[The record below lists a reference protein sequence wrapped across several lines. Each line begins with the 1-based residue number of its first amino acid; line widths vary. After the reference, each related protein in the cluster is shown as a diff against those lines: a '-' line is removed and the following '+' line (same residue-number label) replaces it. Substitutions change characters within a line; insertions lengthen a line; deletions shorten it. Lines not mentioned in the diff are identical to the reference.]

1 MIASHVFCRTVVRP
15 CLFLAFGFLLVAG
28 TAQAGERWSV
38 EQTRQWYA
46 KQPWLVGCN
55 YTPST
60 AINQLEMWQADT
72 FDPETIDR
80 ELGWASDLGFTSVRV
95 FLHNLVWDQDREG
108 FLKRIDQ
115 FLAIAD
121 KHDIGVMM
129 VPLDAVWDPNPVAG
143 KQRAPKPHVHN
154 SGWVQAPGAEILGD
168 PKRHDELKPYIQGL
182 IRHFRADRRIQV
194 WDLFN
199 EPDNPNRNAYGVD
212 GAKTELPES
221 KKEAMATLLLAKLFA
236 WAREVN
242 PTQPLTVGV
251 WRGDWSDPSKLTP
264 YNKVMLEQSDIITF
278 HCYGHPEQMNK
289 LVEQLKVYQRPLLC
303 TEFMSRGSGSL
314 FNPILEQLKK
324 QKVGAYNWGLVDGK
338 TQTIYPWETWQK
350 QYTARPK
357 LWFHEIFHADGKPYS
372 QEEVDYIK
380 RVTHCGTALRAV
392 GR

>member
-1 MIASHVFCRTVVRP
+1 MIAFRTCFKSAFRFN
-15 CLFLAFGFLLVAG
+15 LFLTLGFLLVVG
-28 TAQAGERWSV
+28 TTQASERWSV
-38 EQTRQWYA
+38 EKAQQWYA

-55 YTPST
+55 FTPST

-129 VPLDAVWDPNPVAG
+129 VPLDGVWDPNPVAG

-168 PKRHDELKPYIQGL
+168 PQRHDELKPYIKGL
-182 IRHFRADRRIQV
+182 IRHFRTDRRIQV

-221 KKEAMATLLLAKLFA
+221 RKEEMATLLLGKLFS

-264 YNKVMLEQSDIITF
+264 YNKVMLEQSDVISF
-278 HCYGHPEQMNK
+278 HCYGHPEQMNQ
-289 LVEQLKVYQRPLLC
+289 LVKQLQVYQRPLLC
-303 TEFMSRGSGSL
+303 TEYMSRGSGSL

-380 RVTHCGTALRAV
+380 RVTRQ
-392 GR
+392 